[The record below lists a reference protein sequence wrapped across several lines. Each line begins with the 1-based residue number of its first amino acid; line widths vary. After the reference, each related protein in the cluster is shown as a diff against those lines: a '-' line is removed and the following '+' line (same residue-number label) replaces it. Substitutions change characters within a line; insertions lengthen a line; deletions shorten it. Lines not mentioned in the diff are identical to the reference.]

1 MWKKIMVICCMM
13 AVSPLMARPSQEI
26 TPLTEA
32 AQQQFTVTHHEMQL
46 GDRHYRLFIAQP
58 KLPQAA
64 YTVLYML
71 DGNGQ
76 FPMMINRLSAGKTRP
91 LPLVVGIGYPSDLA
105 YPKTRTF
112 DYTPP
117 AAGEQFA
124 AGGGELPF
132 RQFIR
137 EQVIPWVS
145 SHYSVNDRRYFFGH
159 SLGGLFVLRTA
170 TDEPGLFTDYIS
182 ASPSLWWGHGTY
194 MTAERFDRIPAD
206 IRLTIT
212 QGGLEEKPDLSK
224 MSEEQKH
231 NLSVRYSDITA
242 REVCEQLQ
250 LRDKQCQFRI
260 FPGKS
265 HGSVIPDA
273 LETVISLLP
282 ADKEK

>member
-32 AQQQFTVTHHEMQL
+32 AQQQFTITHHEMQQ

-58 KLPQAA
+58 KQLQTA

-91 LPLVVGIGYPSDLA
+91 LPLVVGIGYPSDQA

-117 AAGEQFA
+117 ATGEQFA

-145 SHYSVNDRRYFFGH
+145 SHYSVNDHRYFFGH

-182 ASPSLWWGHGTY
+182 ASPSLWWGNGTY
-194 MTAERFDRIPAD
+194 MTAERFDRLPAD

-250 LRDKQCQFRI
+250 LRGKQCQFLS